1 MANENKAL
9 IMVATNFRWN
19 KEARK
24 TAKRLDVQLVQA
36 TPFPKAARADAA
48 RKEPPAKAH
57 GCEVGE

>member
-24 TAKRLDVQLVQA
+24 TAKRLDVKLVQA
-36 TPFPKAARADAA
+36 TPFPKAARS
-48 RKEPPAKAH
+48 
-57 GCEVGE
+57 GERGMA